1 MTERELRKLK
11 RHDVLQLLLVQVQE
25 AEQLRQQLEHTG
37 EQLKAERELTE
48 RLKTKLNSKDAQ
60 IHKLKGRLDKK
71 DLQIREQRA
80 TLEKLRQDRRIRMER
95 SGSIAEAALQLS
107 GIFEA
112 AQSAADLYLENIRQ
126 RSEEMEAKLRKR
138 KTVEEPSI
146 EEPKKVA
153 VMLPEALED
162 ISKEEIAEKVPEKA
176 PQEIAEEVPERVP
189 KEGEP

>member
-1 MTERELRKLK
+1 MRGARAKTE
-11 RHDVLQLLLVQVQE
+11 QI
-25 AEQLRQQLEHTG
+25 RQQLTRTE
-37 EQLKAERELTE
+37 EQLKAETELTE
-48 RLKTKLNSKDAQ
+48 RLKAKLNSKDAQ

-71 DLQIREQRA
+71 DTQLRELRS

-126 RSEEMEAKLRKR
+126 RSEEVEAKLLKR
-138 KTVEEPSI
+138 KAASEQPIEVLKKAEETP
-146 EEPKKVA
+146 EPEKMA
-153 VMLPEALED
+153 ED
-162 ISKEEIAEKVPEKA
+162 IPDETEEIAEEMPEEA
-176 PQEIAEEVPERVP
+176 SEEIAEEVPERVP